1 MNSITVEQFNANGYV
16 YLKDFLD
23 VENSKELALAL
34 KNEAS
39 KRGLFD
45 SQCPGSKAIRDSA
58 IFDTLLLE
66 LLPFVEQASGLKLHP
81 TYAYAR
87 WYVPGET
94 LKIHTDRAAC
104 EISVTLT
111 LDFDGDSWPIYM
123 GRPSKIET
131 DVSRIDKNNLLVY
144 AKDVAKIETKPG
156 DAVLYKGTEMYHW
169 RDEYTQGKW
178 QAQVFLHYV
187 DANGP
192 YRDWIYDKRTSL
204 NIPNQKDLTA
214 WIYDDLLT
222 EKDCDMLIKLYN
234 QAPDEEAGIGG
245 TDNNSATIDK
255 SIRNVNRVIL
265 PVHKGIGARLAAA
278 GLDANAKRWNF
289 DITRAN
295 QSEFLKYPTG
305 GGRYK
310 GHIDTHLSM
319 DNETKTETRKLTVL
333 AFLNDDF
340 KGGKFFLQTGHEKIY
355 PPQKK
360 GTVLVFPS
368 FLLHG
373 VEDVEEGERFT
384 VVTWMV
390 GPWFK

>member
-1 MNSITVEQFNANGYV
+1 MSSTVAENFNMNGYA
-16 YLKDFLD
+16 YLEDFLD
-23 VENSKELALAL
+23 VDNSKALALLL
-34 KNEAS
+34 KNEAN
-39 KRGLFD
+39 KRGIFD
-45 SQCPGSKAIRDSA
+45 SQCSISKAIRDSET
-58 IFDTLLLE
+58 FDTLLLE
-66 LLPFVEQASGLKLHP
+66 LLPHVEEASGLKLYP

-87 WYVPGET
+87 WYQPGET

-111 LDFDGDSWPIYM
+111 LDFDGESWPIYV
-123 GRPSKIET
+123 GRPSKAET
-131 DVSRIDKNNLLVY
+131 EYARTDKNNILVY
-144 AKDVAKIETKPG
+144 VKDVGKIKTKPG

-204 NIPNQKDLTA
+204 NTRKDTDLTA
-214 WIYDDLLT
+214 WVYNDILT

-234 QAPDEEAGIGG
+234 TAPDEEAGIGG
-245 TDNNSATIDK
+245 SSNSTVDK

-265 PVHKGIGARLAAA
+265 PVYKGVGARLAAA
-278 GLDANAKRWNF
+278 GLDANAKRWKF

-310 GHIDTHLSM
+310 GHIDTSLIM
-319 DNETKTETRKLTVL
+319 NEESKTETRKLTVL

-340 KGGKFFLQTGHEKIY
+340 KGGKFFLQIGHEKIY

-368 FLLHG
+368 FILHG
-373 VEDVEEGERFT
+373 VEDVEEGERYS

>member
-1 MNSITVEQFNANGYV
+1 MSSMTVAEQFNVNGYV
-16 YLKDFLD
+16 YLEDFLNVD
-23 VENSKELALAL
+23 NSKTLALTL
-34 KNEAS
+34 KNEAN
-39 KRGLFD
+39 KRGIFD
-45 SQCPGSKAIRDSA
+45 PQCPGSKAIRDSE

-66 LLPFVEQASGLKLHP
+66 VLPYIEEASGLKLHP

-87 WYVPGET
+87 WYQPGET

-111 LDFDGDSWPIYM
+111 LDFDGESWPIYV
-123 GRPSKIET
+123 GRPSKEKTEYART
-131 DVSRIDKNNLLVY
+131 DNNNISVY
-144 AKDVAKIETKPG
+144 AKDVGKIETKPG

-204 NIPNQKDLTA
+204 NTRQDTDLTA
-214 WIYDDLLT
+214 WAYNDILT
-222 EKDCDMLIKLYN
+222 EKDCDMLVKLYN
-234 QAPDEEAGIGG
+234 TAPDEEAKIGG
-245 TDNNSATIDK
+245 SSNSTVDK

-265 PVHKGIGARLAAA
+265 PVYKGIGARLAAA
-278 GLDANAKRWNF
+278 GLDANAKRWKF

-310 GHIDTHLSM
+310 GHIDTSLTM
-319 DNETKTETRKLTVL
+319 DKESKTETRKLTVL
-333 AFLNDDF
+333 AFLNDDY

-360 GTVLVFPS
+360 GTILVFPS

-373 VEDVEEGERFT
+373 VEDVEEGERYS

>member
-1 MNSITVEQFNANGYV
+1 MSLTTVENFNKNGYV

-23 VENSKELALAL
+23 IENGKQLALSL
-34 KNEAS
+34 KNEVN
-39 KRGLFD
+39 KRGIFD
-45 SQCPGSKAIRDSA
+45 SQCPGSKAIRDSEV
-58 IFDTLLLE
+58 FDSLLLE
-66 LLPFVEQASGLKLHP
+66 LLPHIENASGLKLHP

-87 WYVPGET
+87 WYQPGEK

-111 LDFDGDSWPIYM
+111 LDFEGDSWPIYV
-123 GRPSKIET
+123 GKPSQEET
-131 DVSRIDKNNLLVY
+131 EYAREDKNGHLVY
-144 AKDVAKIETKPG
+144 AKDVGKIETQPG
-156 DAVLYKGTEMYHW
+156 DGVLYKGTEMYHW

-187 DANGP
+187 DANGR

-204 NIPNQKDLTA
+204 NIPDQKDLTA
-214 WIYDDLLT
+214 WVYNDILS
-222 EKDCDMLIKLYN
+222 EKDCDMLIKLYT
-234 QAPDEEAGIGG
+234 QAPDEEAKIGSGG
-245 TDNNSATIDK
+245 TNSTVDK
-255 SIRNVNRVIL
+255 TVRNVNRVIL
-265 PVHKGIGARLAAA
+265 PVYKGIGARLAAA
-278 GLDANAKRWNF
+278 GLDANAKRWKF
-289 DITRAN
+289 DITKAN

-310 GHIDTHLSM
+310 GHIDTHLMSSK
-319 DNETKTETRKLTVL
+319 ESESETRKLTVL

-340 KGGKFFLQTGHEKIY
+340 KGGKFFLQIGHEKIY

-368 FLLHG
+368 FILHG
-373 VEDVEEGERFT
+373 VEDVEEGERYS

>member
-1 MNSITVEQFNANGYV
+1 MNSITVEKFNANGYV

-23 VENSKELALAL
+23 INDSKRLALHL
-34 KNEAS
+34 KNEAF
-39 KRGLFD
+39 KRGIFD
-45 SQCPGSKAIRDSA
+45 SQCPGSRAIRDSEV
-58 IFDTLLLE
+58 FDRLLLE
-66 LLPFVEQASGLKLHP
+66 VLPHVEQASGLKLHP

-87 WYVPGET
+87 WYEPGEQ

-111 LDFDGDSWPIYM
+111 LDFDGESWPIYV
-123 GRPSKIET
+123 GKPSKEET
-131 DVSRIDKNNLLVY
+131 KFARIDSNDILVY
-144 AKDVAKIETKPG
+144 AKDVARIETNPG

-192 YRDWIYDKRTSL
+192 YRDWIYDKRSSL
-204 NIPNQKDLTA
+204 NIPDLKDLTA
-214 WIYDDLLT
+214 WYYADILT

-245 TDNNSATIDK
+245 NVNNSTVDK

-265 PVHKGIGARLAAA
+265 PVYKGIGARLAAA
-278 GLDANAKRWNF
+278 GLDANSQRWKFN
-289 DITRAN
+289 ITRAN
-295 QSEFLKYPTG
+295 QSEFLKYPAG

-310 GHIDTHLSM
+310 GHIDTALM
-319 DNETKTETRKLTVL
+319 MNEENVTETRKLTVL

-340 KGGKFFLQTGHEKIY
+340 KGGKFYIQTSHEKMY

-373 VEDVEEGERFT
+373 VEDVEEGERYS

>member
-1 MNSITVEQFNANGYV
+1 MNGYA
-16 YLKDFLD
+16 YLEDFLD
-23 VENSKELALAL
+23 VDNSKALALLL
-34 KNEAS
+34 KNEAN
-39 KRGLFD
+39 KRGIFD
-45 SQCPGSKAIRDSA
+45 SQCSISKAIRDSET
-58 IFDTLLLE
+58 FDTLLLE
-66 LLPFVEQASGLKLHP
+66 LLPHVEEASGLKLYP

-87 WYVPGET
+87 WYQPGET

-111 LDFDGDSWPIYM
+111 LDFDGESWPIYV
-123 GRPSKIET
+123 GRPSKAET
-131 DVSRIDKNNLLVY
+131 EYARTDKNNILVY
-144 AKDVAKIETKPG
+144 VKDVGKIKTKPG

-204 NIPNQKDLTA
+204 NTRKDTDLTA
-214 WIYDDLLT
+214 WVYNDILT

-234 QAPDEEAGIGG
+234 TAPDEEAGIGG
-245 TDNNSATIDK
+245 SSNSTVDK

-265 PVHKGIGARLAAA
+265 PVYKGVGARLAAA
-278 GLDANAKRWNF
+278 GLDANAKRWKF

-310 GHIDTHLSM
+310 GHIDTSLIM
-319 DNETKTETRKLTVL
+319 NEESKTETRKLTVL

-340 KGGKFFLQTGHEKIY
+340 KGGKFFLQIGHEKIY

-368 FLLHG
+368 FILHG
-373 VEDVEEGERFT
+373 VEDVEEGERYS